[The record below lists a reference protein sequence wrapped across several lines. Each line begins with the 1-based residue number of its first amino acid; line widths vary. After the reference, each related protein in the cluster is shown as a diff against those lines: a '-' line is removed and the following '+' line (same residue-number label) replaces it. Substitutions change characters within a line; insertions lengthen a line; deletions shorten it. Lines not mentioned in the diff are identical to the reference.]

1 MSEIADDIIR
11 VEFLNDLTKFLRENL
26 MRKVDEYSREKILS
40 SGTGFKPN
48 LRSFQRVL
56 NESTSVHNVL
66 SCENVEKLINNKLM
80 KPEISKSSPKMPNK
94 RGIYH
99 KTFNLATLFE

>member
-11 VEFLNDLTKFLRENL
+11 VEISNDLTKFLGENL

-66 SCENVEKLINNKLM
+66 SCENVEKLINNKSISS
-80 KPEISKSSPKMPNK
+80 KISKSSPKMPKN
-94 RGIYH
+94 
-99 KTFNLATLFE
+99 

>member
-1 MSEIADDIIR
+1 MSQQLMSEIADDIIR
-11 VEFLNDLTKFLRENL
+11 VEISRILTKFLGENQNL
-26 MRKVDEYSREKILS
+26 KVDEYSREKILS

-80 KPEISKSSPKMPNK
+80 KLEISKSLPKMPK
-94 RGIYH
+94 
-99 KTFNLATLFE
+99 K

>member
-1 MSEIADDIIR
+1 MSEISDDIIR
-11 VEFLNDLTKFLRENL
+11 VGISHILTKFSGENKK
-26 MRKVDEYSREKILS
+26 RKVDEYSREKILS

-66 SCENVEKLINNKLM
+66 SCENVEKLINNKLI
-80 KPEISKSSPKMPNK
+80 KTEISKNSPKMPNK
-94 RGIYH
+94 WRIYH

>member
-1 MSEIADDIIR
+1 MSQQLMSEIADDIIR
-11 VEFLNDLTKFLRENL
+11 VEISNDLTKFLGENL

-94 RGIYH
+94 
-99 KTFNLATLFE
+99 

>member
-11 VEFLNDLTKFLRENL
+11 VEISNDLTKFSGKNQKL
-26 MRKVDEYSREKILS
+26 KVDEYSREKILS

-80 KPEISKSSPKMPNK
+80 KPQISKSFPKMPK
-94 RGIYH
+94 
-99 KTFNLATLFE
+99 K

>member
-1 MSEIADDIIR
+1 MSEISDDIIR
-11 VEFLNDLTKFLRENL
+11 VEISHILTKFLGENQK
-26 MRKVDEYSREKILS
+26 RKVDEYSREKILS

-80 KPEISKSSPKMPNK
+80 KPQISKSFPKMPK
-94 RGIYH
+94 
-99 KTFNLATLFE
+99 K

>member
-1 MSEIADDIIR
+1 MSQQLMSEIVDDIIR
-11 VEFLNDLTKFLRENL
+11 VEISNDLTKFSGKNQK
-26 MRKVDEYSREKILS
+26 RKVDEYSREKILS

-80 KPEISKSSPKMPNK
+80 KPQISKSFPKMPK
-94 RGIYH
+94 
-99 KTFNLATLFE
+99 K

>member
-1 MSEIADDIIR
+1 MSEISDDIIR
-11 VEFLNDLTKFLRENL
+11 VEISHILTKFSGKNQK
-26 MRKVDEYSREKILS
+26 RKVDEYSREKILS

-80 KPEISKSSPKMPNK
+80 KPQISKSFPKMPK
-94 RGIYH
+94 
-99 KTFNLATLFE
+99 K